1 VAIFV
6 DVVELLMAYSW
17 MIGTMIPISRALAT
31 NSKYFIIK
39 KTFVLPHNQ
48 RLQSTLL
55 LAF

>member
-31 NSKYFIIK
+31 NSKYFALSK
-39 KTFVLPHNQ
+39 KHLPHNQ
-48 RLQSTLL
+48 RLHQLC
-55 LAF
+55 F

>member
-1 VAIFV
+1 
-6 DVVELLMAYSW
+6 

-31 NSKYFIIK
+31 NSKYFALS

-48 RLQSTLL
+48 RLRQLLL